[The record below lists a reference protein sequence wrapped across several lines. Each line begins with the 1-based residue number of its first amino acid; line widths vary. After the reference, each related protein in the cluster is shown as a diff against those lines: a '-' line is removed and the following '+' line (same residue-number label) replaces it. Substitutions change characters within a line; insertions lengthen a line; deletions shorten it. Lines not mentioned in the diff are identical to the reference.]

1 MELSMKLNRYLLA
14 ALLLTFS
21 SQSPALFMPEG
32 FKINTDTSDVDDGG
46 CGLVVTVK
54 NPLKS

>member
-1 MELSMKLNRYLLA
+1 MKLNRYLLA

-21 SQSPALFMPEG
+21 GQSLALFMPEG
-32 FKINTDTSDVDDGG
+32 FKINTDTSVVDDGG
-46 CGLVVTVK
+46 CGLMVTAR